1 MSEVELL
8 TTANYSTHFPGRLDK
23 EVPRDNYFDSFEL
36 NAKSCSAIVLEGNS
50 ISGKSVLL
58 RQFCE
63 KNFSRSISIF
73 IDEQKSSSYDQKLA
87 LILKKWTIFI
97 QSLK

>member
-50 ISGKSVLL
+50 I
-58 RQFCE
+58 
-63 KNFSRSISIF
+63 
-73 IDEQKSSSYDQKLA
+73 
-87 LILKKWTIFI
+87 
-97 QSLK
+97 